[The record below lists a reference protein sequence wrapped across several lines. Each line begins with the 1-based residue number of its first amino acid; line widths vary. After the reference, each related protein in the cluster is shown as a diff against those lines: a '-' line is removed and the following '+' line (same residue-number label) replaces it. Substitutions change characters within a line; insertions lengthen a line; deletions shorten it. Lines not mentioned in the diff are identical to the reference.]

1 VKQLPRL
8 ASLFVLLTPLS
19 VVTYHCYTLPLWP
32 PPQQIN
38 MPRPEPVREPSP
50 PPGPKDE
57 DFFDDTMAVR
67 SGPGRSRSRGG
78 AFLAPGRGRGRKGAL
93 EFVEEGSLQR
103 QAEIMRLKQKY
114 GEIHRGP

>member
-1 VKQLPRL
+1 
-8 ASLFVLLTPLS
+8 
-19 VVTYHCYTLPLWP
+19 
-32 PPQQIN
+32 

-57 DFFDDTMAVR
+57 DFFDATMAVR

-114 GEIHRGP
+114 GETMGFFRGAVYTGLVVHKLLIGSVTGAVEVDRWYAHVCVFL